1 MSPNRSVHLN
11 KTASLEYIVIKS
23 RRGSYTCSTRC
34 NGGVIITTKVKSLH
48 QIVNKARQ
56 VVQLIVKI
64 ATASKEQSSGIQQV
78 NVAVSQMN
86 KVTQANAAGA
96 EETASASEDQTA
108 QAGELKNAVLQL
120 QVLINGSS
128 ASSNRI

>member
-1 MSPNRSVHLN
+1 M
-11 KTASLEYIVIKS
+11 
-23 RRGSYTCSTRC
+23 
-34 NGGVIITTKVKSLH
+34 
-48 QIVNKARQ
+48 
-56 VVQLIVKI
+56 VQLIVKI

-86 KVTQANAAGA
+86 KVTQANAAAA
-96 EETASASEDQTA
+96 EETASASEELIA

-120 QVLINGSS
+120 QVLINGWS

>member
-1 MSPNRSVHLN
+1 
-11 KTASLEYIVIKS
+11 
-23 RRGSYTCSTRC
+23 
-34 NGGVIITTKVKSLH
+34 
-48 QIVNKARQ
+48 
-56 VVQLIVKI
+56 
-64 ATASKEQSSGIQQV
+64 
-78 NVAVSQMN
+78 MN

-96 EETASASEDQTA
+96 EETASASEELTA

>member
-1 MSPNRSVHLN
+1 MEVLILAQRAA
-11 KTASLEYIVIKS
+11 TAAKETLDKIDDAIQKS
-23 RRGSYTCSTRC
+23 NAC
-34 NGGVIITTKVKSLH
+34 VIITTKVKGSLH
-48 QIVNKARQ
+48 QIVDKARQ
-56 VVQLIVKI
+56 VDQLIVEI

-96 EETASASEDQTA
+96 EETASASEELTA

>member
-1 MSPNRSVHLN
+1 
-11 KTASLEYIVIKS
+11 
-23 RRGSYTCSTRC
+23 
-34 NGGVIITTKVKSLH
+34 
-48 QIVNKARQ
+48 

-86 KVTQANAAGA
+86 KVTQANAAAA
-96 EETASASEDQTA
+96 EETASASEELIA

-120 QVLINGSS
+120 QVLINGWS

>member
-1 MSPNRSVHLN
+1 MSPNRSVNLT
-11 KTASLEYIVIKS
+11 K
-23 RRGSYTCSTRC
+23 
-34 NGGVIITTKVKSLH
+34 KVKGSLH
-48 QIVNKARQ
+48 QIVDKARQ
-56 VVQLIVKI
+56 VDQLIVEI

-96 EETASASEDQTA
+96 EETASASEELTA